1 MLQRLH
7 FLAVTLVALIFAA
20 CQSTKYVD
28 DGDYLLERVGVRGDY
43 GTVSA
48 DELHDYIRQIPNSR
62 VLGFWRL
69 NLGIY
74 NLSRPRD
81 KAFSNWLRRI
91 GEAPV
96 VMDSALTKRSAE
108 QLRLYMSNHGYFNAR
123 VKDSVIITDAKKCRV
138 QYHVTSGDEFRI
150 GRISYSIAD
159 STLGAIVM
167 ADTANTLIRSGELF
181 NVETHDLERLRIMRL
196 LQEHGYWAFGK
207 DYVYFMADS
216 NRVHGVVDD
225 QLVILNRLGDSGL
238 GKMQA
243 HKQSVIGRVTYSS
256 PKSEL
261 FNSKII
267 DQRCYLHT
275 GSIFKASDVELT
287 QRNLHALAL
296 FGMVNVKMEQ
306 TTDSALIDSIA
317 RVSNFSTSQLNDSL
331 HEVLNCN
338 ITLTTNKLQSY
349 NVELEGTNSSGNLGA
364 AAAFGYKHL
373 NIFRKAETFDLKYR
387 IATQNQFARDGKER
401 FFTFETGVEASVSVP
416 KFLFPVI
423 STLQF
428 NRRCTPITR
437 FAISYDYQRRP
448 DFTKSVLSTNFSYAW
463 TSSPIVRHMLTPV
476 EFSSVK
482 VPRISDDFWTY
493 ISGSYLEYSYQSHLI
508 MSVNYTYT
516 LNQQLQKL
524 RADRGWYVRFSAET
538 AGNFLSA
545 VAHAVDDDGTR
556 TLWNVPYAQYV
567 KADAEVRYKMAD
579 FWNNKIVGR
588 VYLGAGLPYG
598 NSQALPFEKSYF
610 VGGANSIRA
619 WPVRGLGPGSC
630 TSTKQRYSNQTSDIR
645 IEANAEYRFK
655 VVSILEGAIFADA
668 GNIWAWP
675 HLSEDPDGA
684 LGKDFYRQ
692 IAVGSG
698 LGLRFNFDYFVLRF
712 DAAVKLHDPSAEL
725 GSRWVIATQRFH
737 APEIY
742 FNFAIG
748 YPF

>member
-225 QLVILNRLGDSGL
+225 QLVILNRLSDSGL

-448 DFTKSVLSTNFSYAW
+448 DFTKSVLSTKFSYAW

-579 FWNNKIVGR
+579 IWNNKIVGR

-675 HLSEDPDGA
+675 HLSEVFDVA
-684 LGKDFYRQ
+684 VCKEFYSL

-712 DAAVKLHDPSAEL
+712 DAAVKLHDPSA
-725 GSRWVIATQRFH
+725 
-737 APEIY
+737 
-742 FNFAIG
+742 
-748 YPF
+748 

>member
-225 QLVILNRLGDSGL
+225 QLVILNRLSDSGL

-373 NIFRKAETFDLKYR
+373 NIFHKAETFDL
-387 IATQNQFARDGKER
+387 
-401 FFTFETGVEASVSVP
+401 
-416 KFLFPVI
+416 
-423 STLQF
+423 
-428 NRRCTPITR
+428 
-437 FAISYDYQRRP
+437 
-448 DFTKSVLSTNFSYAW
+448 
-463 TSSPIVRHMLTPV
+463 
-476 EFSSVK
+476 
-482 VPRISDDFWTY
+482 
-493 ISGSYLEYSYQSHLI
+493 
-508 MSVNYTYT
+508 
-516 LNQQLQKL
+516 
-524 RADRGWYVRFSAET
+524 
-538 AGNFLSA
+538 
-545 VAHAVDDDGTR
+545 
-556 TLWNVPYAQYV
+556 
-567 KADAEVRYKMAD
+567 
-579 FWNNKIVGR
+579 
-588 VYLGAGLPYG
+588 
-598 NSQALPFEKSYF
+598 
-610 VGGANSIRA
+610 
-619 WPVRGLGPGSC
+619 
-630 TSTKQRYSNQTSDIR
+630 
-645 IEANAEYRFK
+645 
-655 VVSILEGAIFADA
+655 
-668 GNIWAWP
+668 
-675 HLSEDPDGA
+675 
-684 LGKDFYRQ
+684 
-692 IAVGSG
+692 
-698 LGLRFNFDYFVLRF
+698 
-712 DAAVKLHDPSAEL
+712 
-725 GSRWVIATQRFH
+725 
-737 APEIY
+737 
-742 FNFAIG
+742 
-748 YPF
+748 